1 MRQKSSD
8 RQNDDTLVRI
18 ASYTHKPLWVYIS
31 KSQHGP
37 ACAMRVAK
45 MSRRVILPAVA
56 CLTAFLIP
64 CSATAGPIIDLDS
77 RYVVVGDLLVF
88 NSQHTLTLDDLR
100 VLDALDDNGWHLGW
114 FKRKLKAGSVG
125 GSLPDFDR
133 TPTIPLP
140 SFDSELSLDELGL
153 GDTTGALTEG
163 VTEGDGQSLSAVSA
177 PEPASLFLLGSGLL
191 VVASRLRNRAR

>member
-1 MRQKSSD
+1 MSIRPIQ
-8 RQNDDTLVRI
+8 LAAVGCL
-18 ASYTHKPLWVYIS
+18 A
-31 KSQHGP
+31 
-37 ACAMRVAK
+37 AC
-45 MSRRVILPAVA
+45 
-56 CLTAFLIP
+56 LIP
-64 CSATAGPIIDLDS
+64 CSAMAGPITDFDLK
-77 RYVVVGDLLVF
+77 YVVVGDVLVL

-114 FKRKLKAGSVG
+114 FKRKLKADSGG

-153 GDTTGALTEG
+153 GDTTPALTEG
-163 VTEGDGQSLSAVSA
+163 VTEGDGQSLNAVSA

-191 VVASRLRNRAR
+191 VVARRLGNRTR